1 MLVFVSP
8 VCGFFVMESI
18 VCKLFYN
25 VGLRTHKLR
34 VLNVFKI
41 VAKVLAK
48 MSELFCLY
56 FQDLGD
62 LEAYRAALKDI
73 NDYIARV
80 EREVSTKLET
90 TSRFQNPQEEYKISK
105 VQFQLAAFFAL
116 VTANCKKR
124 EKVII

>member
-1 MLVFVSP
+1 
-8 VCGFFVMESI
+8 
-18 VCKLFYN
+18 
-25 VGLRTHKLR
+25 
-34 VLNVFKI
+34 
-41 VAKVLAK
+41 
-48 MSELFCLY
+48 MSEFFCCLR

-62 LEAYRAALKDI
+62 LEAYRAALKEI

-124 EKVII
+124 EKVIIGKREFIISVVFAAVAVVDAKAPDGSGKR

>member
-1 MLVFVSP
+1 
-8 VCGFFVMESI
+8 
-18 VCKLFYN
+18 
-25 VGLRTHKLR
+25 
-34 VLNVFKI
+34 
-41 VAKVLAK
+41 
-48 MSELFCLY
+48 MSEFFCCLH

-62 LEAYRAALKDI
+62 LEAYRAALKEI

-124 EKVII
+124 EKVIIGKREFIISVVFAAVAVVDAKAPDGSGKRWRAQKLELIL